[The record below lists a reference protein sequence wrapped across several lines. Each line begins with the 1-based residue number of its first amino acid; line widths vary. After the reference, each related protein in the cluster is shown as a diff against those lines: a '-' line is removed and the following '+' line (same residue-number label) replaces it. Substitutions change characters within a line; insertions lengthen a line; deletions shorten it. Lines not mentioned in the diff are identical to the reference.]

1 MKTLNEAIVERLFAY
16 MREQELTQ
24 YRLAQLSGVP
34 FPTIKSIFQK
44 RTKGVTL
51 KTILLVCNGLNV
63 SPSEFLD
70 SELFK
75 VENLNLE

>member
-51 KTILLVCNGLNV
+51 KTILLVCNGLNI

-75 VENLNLE
+75 PENLIME